1 MNKKVIDVLNKA
13 RSRELSAILQYM
25 AQHFELENS
34 DYGKLAKAIKVTAIV
49 EMKHAERLAERI
61 LFLGG
66 VPTSKP
72 DAEAKKG
79 QDVAGM
85 IATDAA
91 LEEQAVEL
99 YNTASALC
107 AAEQDMVSKQIFDQ
121 LAKEET
127 DHLDEFQNI
136 QEHVAK
142 LGAAYLATLTGS
154 AGD

>member
-1 MNKKVIDVLNKA
+1 MNKKVIDALNEA

-25 AQHFELENS
+25 AQHYELDN
-34 DYGKLAKAIKVTAIV
+34 DDFGKLAKTIKVTAIV
-49 EMKHAERLAERI
+49 EMKHAEKFGERI

-72 DAEAKKG
+72 DLDAKKG
-79 QDVAGM
+79 QDIAGM
-85 IATDAA
+85 IATDIT
-91 LEEQAVEL
+91 LEEQAIDL
-99 YNTASALC
+99 YNSASALC
-107 AAEQDMVSKQIFDQ
+107 AAEQDMVSKQIFDE
-121 LAKEET
+121 LVKEET

>member
-1 MNKKVIDVLNKA
+1 MNKKVIDVLNKG

-25 AQHFELENS
+25 AQHYELEN
-34 DYGKLAKAIKVTAIV
+34 DDFGKLAKIIKHTAIV
-49 EMKHAERLAERI
+49 EMKHAEKFGERI

-72 DAEAKKG
+72 DMDAKKG
-79 QDVAGM
+79 QDIAGM
-85 IATDAA
+85 IATDIT
-91 LEEQAVEL
+91 LEEQAIDL
-99 YNTASALC
+99 YNSASALC
-107 AAEQDMVSKQIFDQ
+107 AAEQDMVSKQIFDE
-121 LAKEET
+121 LVKEET

-136 QEHVAK
+136 KDHVAK